1 MIYAKVND
9 PEGVIIGKV
18 SIISLLLT
26 LITIRKYPTKPY
38 MWRLLKLKPIEDYP
52 FYRDYDYL
60 MCITE
65 NVQLSIVPFDKT
77 TFEIP
82 KPDFQFFLKSDWDK

>member
-38 MWRLLKLKPIEDYP
+38 MWRLLKLKPIED
-52 FYRDYDYL
+52 F
-60 MCITE
+60 
-65 NVQLSIVPFDKT
+65 PFDKT